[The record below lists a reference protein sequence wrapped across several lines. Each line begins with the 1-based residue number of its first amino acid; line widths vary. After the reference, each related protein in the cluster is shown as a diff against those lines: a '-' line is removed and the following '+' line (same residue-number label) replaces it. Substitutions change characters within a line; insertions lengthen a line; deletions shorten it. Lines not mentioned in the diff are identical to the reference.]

1 MLDALIMFCI
11 FYFIFIF
18 WTGCYYVALARTCYV
33 EQAGFK
39 LTEIHVLL
47 CLLSAGIKGT
57 SFSLYS
63 KQGFSLSLGFTD
75 LLDHCSASP
84 VSQLLGLCVWG
95 RYRHS

>member
-1 MLDALIMFCI
+1 
-11 FYFIFIF
+11 
-18 WTGCYYVALARTCYV
+18 
-33 EQAGFK
+33 
-39 LTEIHVLL
+39 VLL